1 MVEQTR
7 GSVRV
12 AGTRGTIGVS
22 VPPALAAGIGAG
34 AVAGLINVGFLT
46 ATHARIPPVQ
56 ATAWS
61 SVAAGAL
68 GGLVY
73 AMWTRISPRPVAALW
88 LTSLLVATVDTIVV
102 FTLPFPTAGRHLG
115 LAPLAGIV
123 TPLLQILALFG
134 IGGSSPM
141 HLPVFAQVPY
151 LAVHYATAV
160 VVSALIPVLVR
171 PRIY

>member
-1 MVEQTR
+1 MDRAHGYRHMTR
-7 GSVRV
+7 SG
-12 AGTRGTIGVS
+12 AMGVS
-22 VPPALAAGIGAG
+22 FPTALAAGIGAG
-34 AVAGLINVGFLT
+34 AVAGLVNVVLLMLV
-46 ATHARIPPVQ
+46 HARIPPVV

-61 SVAAGAL
+61 SVVAGAL

-73 AMWTRISPRPVAALW
+73 AIWTRISPRPVAALW
-88 LTSLLVATVDTIVV
+88 LTSLLIATVDTIVV
-102 FTLPFPTAGRHLG
+102 LTLPFPTAGRHLG

-141 HLPVFAQVPY
+141 HLPASAQGPFLVT
-151 LAVHYATAV
+151 HYVTAI
-160 VVSALIPVLVR
+160 VVSALIPVFIR